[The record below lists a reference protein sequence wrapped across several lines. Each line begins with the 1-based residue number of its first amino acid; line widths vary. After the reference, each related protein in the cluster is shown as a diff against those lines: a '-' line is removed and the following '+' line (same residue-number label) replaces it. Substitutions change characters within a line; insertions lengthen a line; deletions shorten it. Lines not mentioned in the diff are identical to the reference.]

1 MTELRKIKNI
11 ICAVVCLLEK
21 HIDDLKNHENI
32 PIAEERG
39 ALLNFLIGNRENAV
53 SIIIKLANLLVKL
66 DALGDGGGEE
76 KKIDKMEEI
85 DFELIEKFL
94 REKREGRGP

>member
-1 MTELRKIKNI
+1 
-11 ICAVVCLLEK
+11 VVCLLEK